1 MNEVLTIKEASE
13 WASSYIGK
21 NVTFHQK
28 RYDAIDKLKLNT
40 ILKKKN
46 PYLFKVKSLQ
56 TAGGIVKG
64 LTAQFIKDFCKENGE
79 IDWIKLVEFNSG
91 KK

>member
-1 MNEVLTIKEASE
+1 MKKLNISDVTR
-13 WASSYIGK
+13 YVK
-21 NVTFHQK
+21 NNIDCFHQK